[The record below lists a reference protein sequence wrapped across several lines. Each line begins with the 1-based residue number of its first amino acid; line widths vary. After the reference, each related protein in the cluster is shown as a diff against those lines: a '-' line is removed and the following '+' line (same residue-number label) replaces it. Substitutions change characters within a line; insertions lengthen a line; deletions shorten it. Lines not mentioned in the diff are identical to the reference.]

1 MTKAPRLIIN
11 KRNIL
16 AILIMAFLLISILP
30 VIAQDDDSD
39 YCDPEVYDDCDEYCD
54 PDVYD
59 DCDEEFYDDE
69 YYDDEYEDCDPD
81 VYDDCDV
88 YYEDYEDYDG
98 EFYDEDYGDEYYE
111 ENGDEYF
118 DDDFS
123 EAGGAEE
130 VETSYAVSNLA
141 LVGDPE
147 ERHQQM
153 WDAVVAI
160 IPPEWV
166 QRVSTLEIIS
176 DPETSGYV
184 YGDDNDSSK
193 FVLALN
199 VVEFDDQAEF
209 THTIIHEFAHIVSLN
224 EAQFDD
230 GQGSCSTLQLDE
242 GCTTQN
248 SFIYQFH
255 SQFWT
260 DGIDSDVFVSDY
272 ASSDVAEDFSESFTA
287 FVLGQDSSNPR
298 VEFFGQ
304 FPALLRLRDQ
314 IRSNIGVAAS

>member
-1 MTKAPRLIIN
+1 MTKTPTLIIN

-39 YCDPEVYDDCDEYCD
+39 YCDP
-54 PDVYD
+54 DVYD
-59 DCDEEFYDDE
+59 DCDEDCDPEIYDDCDEYYDDE
-69 YYDDEYEDCDPD
+69 YYDDCDPEI
-81 VYDDCDV
+81 YYCDE
-88 YYEDYEDYDG
+88 YYEDYDG

-111 ENGDEYF
+111 DYGDEYF
-118 DDDFS
+118 DDNFS
-123 EAGGAEE
+123 GEGSAEE
-130 VETSYAVSNLA
+130 VDSVYAVSGSTLA
-141 LVGDPE
+141 GNPE
-147 ERHQQM
+147 ARHQQM
-153 WDAVVAI
+153 WDAVIAI
-160 IPPEWV
+160 IPPELL
-166 QRVSTLEIIS
+166 QQISSFEIIS

-184 YGDDNDSSK
+184 YGDENDSSK

-199 VVEFDDQAEF
+199 TVEFDDPAEF
-209 THTIIHEFAHIVSLN
+209 THTIIHEFAHVVSLN
-224 EAQFDD
+224 QAQFDD

-248 SFIYQFH
+248 SYIYQFH
-255 SQFWT
+255 SQFWA
-260 DGIDSDVFVSDY
+260 DGVDSDVFVSDY